1 VQNIQ
6 NQQEHK
12 VTAERAKIESGSR
25 PADKGKPK
33 KDPNSKKNS
42 NSRSSKITDNA
53 TKSIQRETG
62 RKRGLGY
69 TESEN
74 PVKRQKFPVKE
85 GHQARAS
92 DTPADI
98 DSRMEEAGTSS
109 LILSLFLC

>member
-1 VQNIQ
+1 MQNIQ

-33 KDPNSKKNS
+33 KDPNS
-42 NSRSSKITDNA
+42 RSSKNTDNA
-53 TKSIQRETG
+53 PKSIQRETG

-74 PVKRQKFPVKE
+74 PVKRQKFPVNE
-85 GHQARAS
+85 GDQARAS
-92 DTPADI
+92 DTPADM

-109 LILSLFLC
+109 VILSLFLC